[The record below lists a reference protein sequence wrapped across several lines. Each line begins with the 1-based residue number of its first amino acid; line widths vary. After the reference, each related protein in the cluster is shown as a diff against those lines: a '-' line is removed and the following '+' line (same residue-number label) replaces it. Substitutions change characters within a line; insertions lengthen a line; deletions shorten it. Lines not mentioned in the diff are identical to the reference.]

1 MLFIPWYSK
10 MKVGMANH
18 WISLREGFMKTATN
32 TGMNTS
38 TYEFEN
44 KEDREEAFHN
54 IVKWFGANIVEK
66 LDHLLL
72 KVRGSEALTIATNQI
87 VAKHEGRNSK

>member
-1 MLFIPWYSK
+1 LWRLGFLWYYKIRIGTTSSEVQQK
-10 MKVGMANH
+10 GG
-18 WISLREGFMKTATN
+18 L
-32 TGMNTS
+32 MNVST

-66 LDHLLL
+66 IDTLRLAVKGPED
-72 KVRGSEALTIATNQI
+72 VRTATSQI
-87 VAKHEGRNSK
+87 VEKHEGRCQL